1 MAARHLTTMAH
12 LRESRL
18 AGFLAMLLLVF
29 QVVLSADHLGAAAAS
44 SFGPRDDGT
53 AVGLLSLCHGDGS
66 ILYTDGD
73 ADRSAPPQTPPCILC
88 VTATLAAHAVA
99 VAPPALPAPEPTVFV
114 DLTVVVADEIRAPAI
129 QRNGSARGPPLPFV
143 V

>member
-1 MAARHLTTMAH
+1 MAARHRTTMAH

-18 AGFLAMLLLVF
+18 AGFFAMLL
-29 QVVLSADHLGAAAAS
+29 VVLQVAFSADHLGAAAAS
-44 SFGPRDDGT
+44 AFGPRLDGE

-66 ILYTDGD
+66 ILYTD
-73 ADRSAPPQTPPCILC
+73 ADGSAPAEAPPCILC

-99 VAPPALPAPEPTVFV
+99 VGAPVLPPPEPAVFV
-114 DLTVVVADEIRAPAI
+114 ELTVVVADEVRTPPILRY
-129 QRNGSARGPPLPFV
+129 GSARGPPLPFV

>member
-1 MAARHLTTMAH
+1 MAH

-18 AGFLAMLLLVF
+18 AGFLAMLLVVL
-29 QVVLSADHLGAAAAS
+29 QVVFSADHLGAAAAS
-44 SFGPRDDGT
+44 AFGPRLDGE

-66 ILYTDGD
+66 ILYAETDADGD
-73 ADRSAPPQTPPCILC
+73 GSRPAQVPPCILC

-99 VAPPALPAPEPTVFV
+99 TSAPALPPPEPAVFV
-114 DLTVVVADEIRAPAI
+114 DLTVVVADEIRSPPI
-129 QRNGSARGPPLPFV
+129 LRYGSARGPPLPFV